1 MNYNTVKSETDKQI
15 WQMIVNH
22 AGQTFRTI
30 RGLEFT
36 YTIKQNKAGTLL
48 GEMVIDRKEKTITRN
63 TVLLAYEKGQELME
77 SEGCVTAL
85 SSPVFF
91 ALPSLGLCG
100 VFTAYSECSFLV
112 F

>member
-1 MNYNTVKSETDKQI
+1 MNYHTVKSETDEQI

-36 YTIKQNKAGTLL
+36 NTIKQSKAGTLL

-63 TVLLAYEKGQELME
+63 TVLLAYEKAQELME

-85 SSPVFF
+85 SSRFF
-91 ALPSLGLCG
+91 RPSVLSSDY
-100 VFTAYSECSFLV
+100 VAYSECSFLV